1 MVSGF
6 IIAFPRRRQHG
17 IHKVDM
23 ADYELA
29 LSAKE
34 LGIKEELAHG
44 KRVPQAQRAIQIS
57 EIRVYITG
65 DTGSSVPGS

>member
-6 IIAFPRRRQHG
+6 IITFRRWHQHG
-17 IHKVDM
+17 IHKVDK

-34 LGIKEELAHG
+34 LGIKEEVAHG
-44 KRVPQAQRAIQIS
+44 KRVPQAQRTIQTP

-65 DTGSSVPGS
+65 DTGSRVPGS

>member
-6 IIAFPRRRQHG
+6 IIAFPRRRQHRVR
-17 IHKVDM
+17 KVDM

-44 KRVPQAQRAIQIS
+44 KRVPQSQRATRIS
-57 EIRVYITG
+57 
-65 DTGSSVPGS
+65 